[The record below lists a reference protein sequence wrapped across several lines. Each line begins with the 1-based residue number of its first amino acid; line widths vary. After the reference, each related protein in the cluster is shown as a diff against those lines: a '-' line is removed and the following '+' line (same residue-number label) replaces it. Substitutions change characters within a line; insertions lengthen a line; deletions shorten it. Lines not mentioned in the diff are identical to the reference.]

1 MARVKRGVMKHKRH
15 HKILKEAS
23 GYFGGK
29 SRLFKTANES
39 VMKAGQYAFRDRR
52 ARKREFRQLWIAR
65 INAACRAQGV
75 QYSRFIAALHDSGI
89 ELDRKVL
96 SEMAISDNAAFNALV
111 ASLNITTPAPT
122 HHLAVASA

>member
-1 MARVKRGVMKHKRH
+1 MMKHKRH

-29 SRLFKTANES
+29 SRLFKSANEQL
-39 VMKAGQYAFRDRR
+39 MKSGQYAFRDRR
-52 ARKREFRQLWIAR
+52 NRKREFRQLWIAR

-75 QYSRFIAALHDSGI
+75 QYSRFISALASSGM

-96 SEMAISDNAAFNALV
+96 SEMAISDNAAFNTLV
-111 ASLNITTPAPT
+111 TSLNITIAAPT
-122 HHLAVASA
+122 HTLVTAS

>member
-23 GYFGGK
+23 GYWGGK
-29 SRLFKTANES
+29 SRLFKSANEQL
-39 VMKAGQYAFRDRR
+39 MKSGQYAYRDRR
-52 ARKREFRQLWIAR
+52 NRKREFRQLWIAR

-75 QYSRFIAALHDSGI
+75 QYSRFMAALTVSGV

-96 SEMAISDNAAFNALV
+96 SEMAIHDNAAFNALV
-111 ASLNITTPAPT
+111 ASLNISVVAPT
-122 HHLAVASA
+122 HNFAAA

>member
-29 SRLFKTANES
+29 SRLFKSANEQ
-39 VMKAGQYAFRDRR
+39 VMKSGQYAYRDRR
-52 ARKREFRQLWIAR
+52 NRKREFRQLWIAR

-75 QYSRFIAALHDSGI
+75 QYSRFIAALHASGV

-96 SEMAISDNAAFNALV
+96 SEMAISDNEAFNALV
-111 ASLNITTPAPT
+111 ASLKIEVAAPT
-122 HHLAVASA
+122 HNFVIAA